1 VYFLANRL
9 DRWVRSVSNFFRKEF
24 SSKETLLQRPPKS
37 VQFTQSEMRPLPWH
51 VLPGWVFVSLVINGL
66 LAAVLMLI
74 TLRNYGLAV
83 TATAPTLSN
92 PRSNPASS
100 PTSHL
105 QSMLVPLPTTLPD
118 ERTRHQL
125 TYQQWV
131 DLLQQESK
139 AVTEHSPQ
147 RLTIM
152 AGDSLTL
159 WFPPELLPDHRFWLN
174 QGISGETSAGL
185 LKRLDL
191 FEKTNP
197 ETIFVMIGINDLI
210 RQVKDETL
218 LANQR
223 LILQELRTRHPQAQ
237 IVLQSI
243 LPHGESQVTWEG
255 QNRLLAISNQHI
267 RDLNQQLRAIAAQTG
282 VYFLDL
288 HPLFT
293 NAQGD
298 LRPELSTDGLHLSPQ
313 GYLVWRT
320 ALEMYSQTELGADDR
335 SPG

>member
-1 VYFLANRL
+1 MLVYFLANRL
-9 DRWVRSVSNFFRKEF
+9 DRWVKSMSNFSRKDF
-24 SSKETLLQRPPKS
+24 SSRETLLQRPSKS
-37 VQFTQSEMRPLPWH
+37 VQFTQSALRPLPWH
-51 VLPGWVFVSLVINGL
+51 VLPVWVFVSLVINGL

-83 TATAPTLSN
+83 TAPDPVLVN
-92 PRSNPASS
+92 PRSNLSS
-100 PTSHL
+100 NL
-105 QSMLVPLPTTLPD
+105 RSMLVPLPTAIPD
-118 ERTRHQL
+118 PRTRHQL

-131 DLLQQESK
+131 DLLQQEAK
-139 AVTEHSPQ
+139 AVTEHPPR

-159 WFPPELLPDHRFWLN
+159 WFPPELLPDHRVWLN

-191 FEKTNP
+191 FEKTDP

-210 RQVKDETL
+210 RQVKDQTL

-223 LILQELRTRHPQAQ
+223 LILQELRARHPQAQ

-267 RDLNQQLRAIAAQTG
+267 RNLNQQLREIATQAG

-298 LRPELSTDGLHLSPQ
+298 LRPELSTDGLHLSSQ

-320 ALEMYSQTELGADDR
+320 ALEMYSQTELGSEGR